1 MSPRHWPAAIAL
13 RIAAWRFR
21 PDRADYYEYLA
32 DLMAQTGGRKTLRDL
47 FADDAAR
54 HGPRTPRGRLAA
66 HWLARYQES
75 GGDLGV
81 TFEDT
86 LPEEDVLLIRVGQRA
101 GAGAFEQALYDLA
114 KLTRLVDEASRSFVA
129 TTLVGLLALL
139 IALMAI
145 AAVPLF
151 TVPKLKQTFTLPPEY
166 LYPLTRRLYA
176 LAAGID
182 AYALSVGVVLIAIAY
197 LGVWSLRSLVGP
209 LRQRLD
215 EWAIWRLYR
224 DLQGVRFLSSL
235 ATLLRRRGNVSTQ
248 LREALALQGAGA
260 GPWLRWHVDAMLA
273 RVDAGQ
279 VGAATFDTGIVDAD
293 TFWYLRD
300 MIDTR
305 GLDDG
310 LQRASDRIERRTL
323 GRVARRAALLRWV
336 LLLGALGMLMGLAL
350 WHVAVIQEMKSAL
363 TSFYAGR

>member
-1 MSPRHWPAAIAL
+1 MTPQHWPQTMRLAW
-13 RIAAWRFR
+13 AAWRFR
-21 PDRADYYEYLA
+21 PVRADYYEYLA

-47 FADDAAR
+47 FADDAIR
-54 HGPRTPRGRLAA
+54 HGPRTARGRLAA

-75 GGDLGV
+75 GGDLGAS
-81 TFEDT
+81 FERT
-86 LPEEDVLLIRVGQRA
+86 LPDEDVLLIRIGQRA

-114 KLTRLVDEASRSFVA
+114 KLTRLVDEARRSFVA
-129 TTLVGLLALL
+129 TTTVGLLAVL
-139 IALMAI
+139 IALLAI
-145 AAVPLF
+145 AAIPLF
-151 TVPKLKQTFTLPPEY
+151 TVPRLKQTFTLPTEY
-166 LYPLTRRLYA
+166 LYPLTRRLYGFA
-176 LAAGID
+176 DTID
-182 AYALSVGVVLIAIAY
+182 AYALSAGIGLVAVVY
-197 LGVWSLRSLVGP
+197 LGVWSLHSLVGP

-215 EWAIWRLYR
+215 RWAIWRLYR

-279 VGAATFDTGIVDAD
+279 VGAATFDTGIVDAE

-323 GRVARRAALLRWV
+323 GLVARRAAFLRWV
-336 LLLGALGMLMGLAL
+336 LLLGALGLLMSLAL
-350 WHVAVIQEMKSAL
+350 WHVAVIQEMKGAL

>member
-1 MSPRHWPAAIAL
+1 MIPRRWLHAL
-13 RIAAWRFR
+13 RLAWAAWRFR
-21 PDRADYYEYLA
+21 PARADYYEYLA

-47 FADDAAR
+47 FADDATR
-54 HGPRTPRGRLAA
+54 HGPRTARGLLAA

-75 GGDLGV
+75 GGDLGAS
-81 TFEDT
+81 FERT
-86 LPEEDVLLIRVGQRA
+86 LPDEDVLLIRIGQRA

-114 KLTRLVDEASRSFVA
+114 KLTRLVDEARRSFVA
-129 TTLVGLLALL
+129 TTTVGLLALL
-139 IALMAI
+139 IALLAI
-145 AAVPLF
+145 AAIPLF
-151 TVPKLKQTFTLPPEY
+151 TVPRLKQTFTLPTEY

-176 LAAGID
+176 LADTIG
-182 AYALSVGVVLIAIAY
+182 AYALSAAVGLVAVGY
-197 LGVWSLRSLVGP
+197 LGVWSLHSLVGP

-215 EWAIWRLYR
+215 QWAIWRLYR

-279 VGAATFDTGIVDAD
+279 VGAATFDTGIVDVE

-323 GRVARRAALLRWV
+323 GRVARRAAFLRWV
-336 LLLGALGMLMGLAL
+336 LLLGALGLLMSLAL
-350 WHVAVIQEMKSAL
+350 WHVAVIQEMKGAL